1 MTKELVSFQQTSKQ
15 GDLARGLGSLP
26 LLIHILFDWQRRLS
40 DKRRY
45 GRRRSN
51 GLAGREAVVKYPI
64 VADRLFSL
72 LVLKTLQNA
81 NRSTGE
87 YKPGI
92 GGCVMDRSS
101 AGQLDGADQFD
112 TLRKALVPTGPQ
124 QSGKRVCQSTLH
136 EPVLNELLRVLDPSP
151 APLV

>member
-45 GRRRSN
+45 GRRRSK
-51 GLAGREAVVKYPI
+51 GLAHREAVVKYPI
-64 VADRLFSL
+64 VADRLFPL
-72 LVLKTLQNA
+72 LVLKSLQNA

-87 YKPGI
+87 HKPGI
-92 GGCVMDRSS
+92 GSCVKDNRSCLEELSSGSPSS
-101 AGQLDGADQFD
+101 AWVEGMTPNKEGWAW
-112 TLRKALVPTGPQ
+112 VPRGFT
-124 QSGKRVCQSTLH
+124 RV
-136 EPVLNELLRVLDPSP
+136 
-151 APLV
+151 

>member
-51 GLAGREAVVKYPI
+51 GLARREAVVYGPY
-64 VADRLFSL
+64 
-72 LVLKTLQNA
+72 
-81 NRSTGE
+81 RSDKSRQGLID
-87 YKPGI
+87 P
-92 GGCVMDRSS
+92 
-101 AGQLDGADQFD
+101 
-112 TLRKALVPTGPQ
+112 
-124 QSGKRVCQSTLH
+124 H
-136 EPVLNELLRVLDPSP
+136 EPVLNELLGVFDPSP